1 MKAEFSL
8 KQIRRI
14 IDVPKDQEK
23 AFDTAAI
30 AGKEELSK
38 KFKIVCVIGL
48 TGSGKSSTAN
58 SISGQQKFKESC
70 STVSETDSIAGLL
83 STWQNVK
90 GEEPF
95 IVLDTPGLGDSKCCD
110 TEIIA

>member
-1 MKAEFSL
+1 MEAEFSL
-8 KQIRRI
+8 KQIKRI
-14 IDVPKDQEK
+14 IDVPEFWVEPFKS
-23 AFDTAAI
+23 AAL
-30 AGKEELSK
+30 AGTEALSEN
-38 KFKIVCVIGL
+38 FPIVCVIGL

>member
-14 IDVPKDQEK
+14 IDVPKELEK
-23 AFDTAAI
+23 AFETAAI

-38 KFKIVCVIGL
+38 KFKIVCAIGL
-48 TGSGKSSTAN
+48 TGSGKSATAN
-58 SISGQQKFKESC
+58 SICGQDKFKESP
-70 STVSETDSIAGLL
+70 SSASETDSVTGLL
-83 STWQNVK
+83 STWQGVK
-90 GEEPF
+90 GEEPV
-95 IVLDTPGLGDSKCCD
+95 IVLDTPGLGDSKGRD